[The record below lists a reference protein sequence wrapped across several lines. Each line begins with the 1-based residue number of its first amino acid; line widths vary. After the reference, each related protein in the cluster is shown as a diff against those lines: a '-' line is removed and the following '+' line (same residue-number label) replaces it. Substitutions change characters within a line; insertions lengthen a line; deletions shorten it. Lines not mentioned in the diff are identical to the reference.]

1 MLNTKEKK
9 WFHWAFIAGAVLKAI
24 DAFIEL
30 IGGILIFL
38 INKALVVT
46 IVLELT
52 REELLEDPKDLIANY
67 LVASAH
73 TLTVDTQY
81 FIALYLIVHG
91 IIKIILSI
99 SLLKK
104 KYWAY
109 PAAIFVFALFV
120 VYQIFRWSI
129 SGSILVCNSEH
140 PRYHIHIFDM
150 VLSTK
155 TYDLRRSPSPHN
167 LKIGYLSHMN
177 KFFKKRKKMY
187 TKVQLLMNP
196 KLQPLITAKNLVV
209 DSLTGK
215 PTLVGIF
222 DTIFIPKGL
231 ESFVDSFYVF
241 GKLLLNSTG
250 IVESQVKIALNDS
263 KGDEIKTI
271 TLDGKSIDASKP
283 ININGLFPLITF
295 KTEGKYSIK
304 ASVNMNGGDFVPVGE
319 EVNFW
324 VQKIVE

>member
-129 SGSILVCNSEH
+129 SGSIWYVILS
-140 PRYHIHIFDM
+140 ILDIIF
-150 VLSTK
+150 
-155 TYDLRRSPSPHN
+155 
-167 LKIGYLSHMN
+167 IYLTW
-177 KFFKKRKKMY
+177 Y
-187 TKVQLLMNP
+187 EY
-196 KLQPLITAKNLVV
+196 KNLRSKKV
-209 DSLTGK
+209 
-215 PTLVGIF
+215 
-222 DTIFIPKGL
+222 TISP
-231 ESFVDSFYVF
+231 
-241 GKLLLNSTG
+241 
-250 IVESQVKIALNDS
+250 Q
-263 KGDEIKTI
+263 
-271 TLDGKSIDASKP
+271 P
-283 ININGLFPLITF
+283 
-295 KTEGKYSIK
+295 
-304 ASVNMNGGDFVPVGE
+304 
-319 EVNFW
+319 
-324 VQKIVE
+324 